1 MLLHP
6 RAYQEFITCALAGAL
21 LGALYLIGSGAFE
34 WRNARA
40 QRGQIGV
47 GYSIHVI
54 EATTRLALGIFMSV
68 AAVIGLAL
76 NVACPLAVSAQ
87 QNLACEQYT
96 GPAETVINVSI
107 DLSLLAG
114 LVSVSLTAVRYYSKF
129 KRDRQASRRRPLCSG
144 STA

>member
-6 RAYQEFITCALAGAL
+6 RAYQEFVTCVLALVL
-21 LGALYLIGSGAFE
+21 LGALYLIGSGAYE

-40 QRGQIGV
+40 QRGQMGA

-54 EATTRLALGIFMSV
+54 EAATRLALGIFMSV
-68 AAVIGLAL
+68 AAAIALAL
-76 NVACPLAVSAQ
+76 TLACPFAVSVQ

-96 GPAETVINVSI
+96 GPAETVTNVSI

-114 LVSVSLTAVRYYSKF
+114 LVLVSLTAVRYYRKF
-129 KRDRQASRRRPLCSG
+129 KRDRQASR
-144 STA
+144 